1 MDYVTQHFI
10 AAAKKLREELRDIA
24 GKLFLLHEDIQ
35 EQTEAINKANET
47 QAKRNESTPILRAE
61 LHIPDAVQAQK
72 ETSDRKKHSLD
83 LFMTVV
89 QTITMVA
96 VVAYAVI
103 NAKQL
108 RKMENAVV
116 AANRSAKAAETA
128 NVNGIKAER
137 PWIGSSNFSAVGF
150 APDVVTNVSLT
161 ILNAGKRPTPAFVDL
176 PTPAA
181 YHRKFL
187 GVVG

>member
-96 VVAYAVI
+96 VGAILFRGMVALA
-103 NAKQL
+103 L
-108 RKMENAVV
+108 RAGLNPIDLKLA
-116 AANRSAKAAETA
+116 TA
-128 NVNGIKAER
+128 
-137 PWIGSSNFSAVGF
+137 
-150 APDVVTNVSLT
+150 
-161 ILNAGKRPTPAFVDL
+161 AFVLGALAL
-176 PTPAA
+176 PKLR
-181 YHRKFL
+181 YSRGSF
-187 GVVG
+187 GVAQ